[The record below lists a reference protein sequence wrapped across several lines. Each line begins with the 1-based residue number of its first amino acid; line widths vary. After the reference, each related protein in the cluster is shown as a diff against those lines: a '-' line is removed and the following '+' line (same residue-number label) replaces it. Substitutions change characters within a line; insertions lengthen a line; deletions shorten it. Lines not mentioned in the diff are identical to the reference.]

1 MERAEETDV
10 IEPVEE
16 SEATP
21 ARRGFGVLSA
31 IMVVNVGVVLALAW
45 LTYNM
50 STGLE
55 STHQTLR
62 TQLETTNSLQKKVE
76 TMATQQVALENEVAE
91 LRQFVASRSEEDVI
105 FLKIIV
111 TKRDVDRKLAREIA
125 RHVHKYSQVYGQD
138 PDLVL
143 AIMKVE
149 SNYDPN
155 VVSHM
160 GATGLM
166 QVMPQWKQVLGIR
179 ENLTDPET
187 SIRYGLQIL
196 GFYRN
201 MYKDLDMALT
211 AYNRGPG
218 PVDMAL
224 MRGKSPHNGYAPK
237 VMQTYKE
244 LQSLRVGTKKVG

>member
-1 MERAEETDV
+1 MEHAEETDV
-10 IEPVEE
+10 GGIEPVTDT
-16 SEATP
+16 AVP
-21 ARRGFGVLSA
+21 RRGYGILTT

-50 STGLE
+50 SAHLE
-55 STHQTLR
+55 RTHGTLR
-62 TQLETTNSLQKKVE
+62 TQLETTSALEKKVAAISLQ
-76 TMATQQVALENEVAE
+76 QGALEKEVGD

-105 FLKIIV
+105 FLKIVV
-111 TKRDVDRKLAREIA
+111 TKRDVDRDLARQIA
-125 RHVHKYSQVYGQD
+125 RHVHKYSQIYGQD

-149 SNYDPN
+149 SDYDPN
-155 VVSHM
+155 AVSHM

-187 SIRYGLQIL
+187 SVRYGLQIL

-201 MYKDLDMALT
+201 MYKDLEMALT

-224 MRGKSPHNGYAPK
+224 MRGKSPLNRYAPK
-237 VMQTYKE
+237 VLETYKE
-244 LQSLRVGTKKVG
+244 LQSLRVGTKEMG